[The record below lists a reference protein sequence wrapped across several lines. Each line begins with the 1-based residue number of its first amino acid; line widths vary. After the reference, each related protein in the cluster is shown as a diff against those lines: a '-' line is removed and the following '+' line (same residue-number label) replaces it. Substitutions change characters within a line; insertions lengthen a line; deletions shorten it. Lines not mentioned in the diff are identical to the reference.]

1 MKKIYDVV
9 VVGSGPAS
17 AAFLYEVADSYSVAV
32 ISKKAFRKVCGGL
45 LSPTSIKVLSDM
57 GLTIPKSLYVT
68 PELHVIRTIDLRDG
82 LVRYYPRSYANI
94 DRCLFDSWL
103 MSLVSGKYDL
113 YNGVCTGFEKV
124 DGLYRVSFTENGEKK
139 FLVCRSIIGCDG
151 ASSVV
156 RKCITGEK
164 HRKDIYIAIQQWF
177 KASECEGQ
185 ESENAFSCIFDNVS
199 TDSYTWSFRKGDR
212 IAFGGAYP
220 KENSL
225 KRFESEKM
233 KLSDYGIFFGT
244 PLSTEACT
252 VVFGKKRPKFLLG
265 MKTEKIY
272 LAGESAGLISPSSLE
287 GISWALVSGRNLG
300 KIFTTEKNIINIY
313 SKKMFPQRIKL
324 RLKFL
329 KSIILCSPIL
339 RCFVMRSGLSSV
351 SKKKINRIF
360 SKNEM

>member
-233 KLSDYGIFFGT
+233 KLSDYGIFFRNTFVYRGLYCCIRKKET
-244 PLSTEACT
+244 KISIGYENRKNLSCRRICRTYQSEF
-252 VVFGKKRPKFLLG
+252 FGRNQLGSRKRSESWENLYHRKKYYQYLFKKNVSSKDKIAIEIF
-265 MKTEKIY
+265 KIY
-272 LAGESAGLISPSSLE
+272 YIMFSDIKMFCYEKRLIIRIE
-287 GISWALVSGRNLG
+287 
-300 KIFTTEKNIINIY
+300 EKN
-313 SKKMFPQRIKL
+313 Q
-324 RLKFL
+324 
-329 KSIILCSPIL
+329 
-339 RCFVMRSGLSSV
+339 
-351 SKKKINRIF
+351 
-360 SKNEM
+360 